1 MQEAYIVSAIR
12 TPLGRFGGILAGFS
26 PVDLGAIAMQ
36 AALKQAGISGEAL
49 DLYIFGNV
57 LRAGH
62 GQSLPRQAAF
72 KAGIPE
78 TVNGY
83 AVDMVCSSGMMSVMN
98 AATAIRSGEAE
109 IVLAGGMESMSQ
121 TGFFLSHRARWG
133 YKFLLGS
140 PEQLT
145 DILLYDGQLLWRT
158 Q

>member
-1 MQEAYIVSAIR
+1 MQEAYIVSAVR
-12 TPLGRFGGILAGFS
+12 TPLGRFGGALAGFS
-26 PVDLGAIAMQ
+26 PVELGAHVMQ
-36 AALKQAGISGEAL
+36 AALDRAEVSGEAL

-72 KAGIPE
+72 KTAIPQ

-109 IVLAGGMESMSQ
+109 IVLAGGM
-121 TGFFLSHRARWG
+121 
-133 YKFLLGS
+133 
-140 PEQLT
+140 
-145 DILLYDGQLLWRT
+145 
-158 Q
+158 